1 MAQEIINS
9 LGGPGRCISMQP
21 TADRRFL
28 VEQLAIL
35 DLIGVCALYLQKL
48 NFKGSL
54 TYLNSP
60 RIFTW
65 DSEWFEWYSIG
76 MSVRYRQASSEI

>member
-9 LGGPGRCISMQP
+9 FGGPGRCISMHP

-35 DLIGVCALYLQKL
+35 DLIGMCALYLQKL
-48 NFKGSL
+48 NSKA
-54 TYLNSP
+54 
-60 RIFTW
+60 R
-65 DSEWFEWYSIG
+65 
-76 MSVRYRQASSEI
+76 